1 MKVLQVTREDHA
13 DKRYGLGRSVQQLN
27 QGLQRAGVATGY
39 LCTGD
44 LPATARAAAAA
55 RATFWN
61 VSLGLSL
68 QPLLEMVSL
77 AWETGAE
84 AAGEVQRGG
93 YTHVHF
99 HDAVL
104 AHGYLSRAGADAAP
118 YLVTQ
123 HSFHSSGASLDRY
136 IVPLPALFRGIID
149 AADRLVLQRA
159 RRSVFP
165 TALGAAQVARDLG
178 LPQPPAHWQV
188 IPHGRPGW
196 ALDSRADARLRL
208 GWGADDR
215 IVLAVGQII
224 PLKRFEWLV
233 RAMASAPPGW
243 RLVILGD
250 GDASTLYRAAEEAS
264 VARPCIASTDDP
276 RPYYAAADI
285 FASASATESFGMA
298 HLEAMLAGLPIVCT
312 AVGGVPEV
320 VADAALRVDDGE
332 QAFGDGLRA
341 LFVDPALRAGY
352 ARRALER
359 GARWPGVE
367 EVALRHLSCYE
378 ATPGNAGG
386 RSGAGAASISPR

>member
-1 MKVLQVTREDHA
+1 MAASAMKVLQVTREDHA
-13 DKRYGLGRSVQQLN
+13 DKRYGLGRSVLQLN
-27 QGLQRAGVATGY
+27 QGLQRAGVVTGY
-39 LCTGD
+39 LCSGD
-44 LPATARAAAAA
+44 LPAAARTAAAA
-55 RATFWN
+55 RAQFWN
-61 VSLGLSL
+61 ASLGLSM

-84 AAGEVQRGG
+84 AADEVQRGG
-93 YTHVHF
+93 YTHAHF

-123 HSFHSSGASLDRY
+123 HSFHSAGVSLDRY
-136 IVPLPALFRGIID
+136 IVPLPALLRGIID
-149 AADRLVLQRA
+149 AAERLVLHRA
-159 RRSVFP
+159 RGSIFP

-178 LPQPPAHWQV
+178 LTRVPAHWQV
-188 IPHGRPGW
+188 LPHGRPGW
-196 ALDSRADARLRL
+196 AQPSRAEARLQL
-208 GWGADDR
+208 GWGADER
-215 IVLAVGQII
+215 VVLAVGQII

-250 GDASTLYRAAEEAS
+250 GDASSLYRAAEQAG
-264 VARPCIASTDDP
+264 VAPPCIRSTDDP

-320 VADAALRVDDGE
+320 VADAALRIDDDE
-332 QAFGDGLRA
+332 RAFGEGLHALFADPLLRA
-341 LFVDPALRAGY
+341 EY
-352 ARRALER
+352 AQRALDR
-359 GARWPGVE
+359 GAHWPDLDD
-367 EVALRHLSCYE
+367 VAQRYLRFY
-378 ATPGNAGG
+378 GG
-386 RSGAGAASISPR
+386 DPRGDSIG